1 MVRSSSFRLDQL
13 DAGQPLL
20 YHQHA
25 LARAVSSISR
35 TALPTQLVYPDESLA
50 VGLPPSR
57 MVAALDPNQTDEP
70 QREEDREEQIRTS
83 TVLVYASRSP
93 DGKIQARVG
102 RAAMG
107 MMTVFCIQ
115 ALMISWFASSQPA
128 MPKLTVWLYTGMM
141 LSHLMIPVGVLYR
154 LPVVLALHQT
164 VCAVIVAAGLACCLS
179 SIWDFVLILSLLVM
193 RGLSGDAKFYLM
205 AHAFAVPPS

>member
-93 DGKIQARVG
+93 GIKMTTEGSCIY
-102 RAAMG
+102 MG
-107 MMTVFCIQ
+107 I
-115 ALMISWFASSQPA
+115 A
-128 MPKLTVWLYTGMM
+128 
-141 LSHLMIPVGVLYR
+141 
-154 LPVVLALHQT
+154 
-164 VCAVIVAAGLACCLS
+164 
-179 SIWDFVLILSLLVM
+179 
-193 RGLSGDAKFYLM
+193 
-205 AHAFAVPPS
+205 